1 MKLTSAM
8 GRKAI
13 PLLLAYLFGA
23 LTAIGVF
30 EVRIWQHWQ
39 GEAAEQV
46 ADEHAVSLDMAARG
60 QRQAKVVARALV
72 ASAGNPPV
80 AAPVLPEG
88 YVRLSPDGTKT
99 ALRNGRWVRM
109 K

>member
-46 ADEHAVSLDMAARG
+46 AQYETTAYNAMQLG
-60 QRQAKVVARALV
+60 QAEAQRVARQKARDDGKRGPAPTIPADLRV
-72 ASAGNPPV
+72 TSDWRNPPK
-80 AAPVLPEG
+80 PT
-88 YVRLSPDGTKT
+88 R
-99 ALRNGRWVRM
+99 
-109 K
+109 